1 MAYSV
6 EMPELGE
13 SVTEGTVTQWLK
25 KVGDEVA
32 VDEPLLEV
40 STDKVDTEI
49 PSPAAGVLL
58 KILVEEDETVDVG
71 AVIAEIGEEGEEPSG
86 DDSSSKDDADD
97 SDESDDAADKDD
109 EKDADEDEKSDK
121 AEKSDKSEKK
131 SGSSSKG
138 EAEDVTMPELGESV
152 TEGTITQWLKKV
164 GDEVEVDEPLLEV
177 STDKVDTEIPS
188 PVAGTLVEILAEED
202 DTVDVGE
209 VIARIGDADAASG
222 SDDADDSD
230 DSDDSAD
237 EDKDAD
243 KSEEKDE
250 KKSSD
255 EDEKSDKSEKKS
267 GSSSK
272 GEAEDVTMPE
282 LGESVTE
289 GTITQWLK
297 KVGDEVEVDE
307 PLLEVST
314 DKVDTEIPSP
324 VAGTLVEILA
334 EEDDT
339 VDVGEVIAR
348 IGDADAASGSDDAD
362 DSDDSDDSADEDKD
376 ADKSEEKDEKKS
388 SDEDEK
394 EDKKAD
400 KAEKDDSSEA
410 AKEVTSSEK
419 PSEVEDKSGKTE
431 PGHGS
436 SSEPSEGNLPYVT
449 PLVRKLAD
457 KHNVDL
463 STIEGTGV
471 GGRIRKQ
478 DVLAAAEGGQQGGS
492 HAKAATDN
500 SPAAKAAAVAGP
512 RASSFKVDPDKQ
524 GLRGTTKRVNR
535 IREITAK
542 TTLESLHSAAQ
553 LTQVHEVDMT
563 RVSELRKENKK
574 AFADKHGVNLTYLP
588 FFAKAIVEALVTHPN
603 VNASYDAGT
612 KEMTYHGKV
621 NLGIA
626 VDTKDGLLSPVIHDA
641 QDMSLVELAKAIVD
655 IADRARNKK
664 LKPHDLSGGTF
675 TISNIGS
682 EGALTDTCILVPPQ
696 AAMIGTGAIVKRPVV
711 LSEDNGE
718 AIGIRDMVY
727 LPITYDHQVI
737 DGADAGRFMSTVR
750 DRLENIDFTEDLEL
764 S

>member
-86 DDSSSKDDADD
+86 DDSSSKDDVDD

-188 PVAGTLVEILAEED
+188 PVAGTLVEIIAEED

-209 VIARIGDADAASG
+209 VIARIGDADAAS
-222 SDDADDSD
+222 SSD
-230 DSDDSAD
+230 DSDDTDDSAD
-237 EDKDAD
+237 E
-243 KSEEKDE
+243 
-250 KKSSD
+250 
-255 EDEKSDKSEKKS
+255 
-267 GSSSK
+267 
-272 GEAEDVTMPE
+272 
-282 LGESVTE
+282 
-289 GTITQWLK
+289 
-297 KVGDEVEVDE
+297 
-307 PLLEVST
+307 
-314 DKVDTEIPSP
+314 
-324 VAGTLVEILA
+324 
-334 EEDDT
+334 
-339 VDVGEVIAR
+339 
-348 IGDADAASGSDDAD
+348 
-362 DSDDSDDSADEDKD
+362 DEDKD

-419 PSEVEDKSGKTE
+419 PNEVEDKSGKTE

>member
-86 DDSSSKDDADD
+86 DDSSSKDEAD
-97 SDESDDAADKDD
+97 SPDESDDAADKDE
-109 EKDADEDEKSDK
+109 EKNSDEDDK
-121 AEKSDKSEKK
+121 AERSDKSEKK
-131 SGSSSKG
+131 FGSSSKG
-138 EAEDVTMPELGESV
+138 VAEDVTMPELGESV

-209 VIARIGDADAASG
+209 VIARIGDADAATS
-222 SDDADDSD
+222 SDAAD

-237 EDKDAD
+237 EDNKDAD
-243 KSEEKDE
+243 KSEKKAAKDE
-250 KKSSD
+250 N
-255 EDEKSDKSEKKS
+255 
-267 GSSSK
+267 
-272 GEAEDVTMPE
+272 
-282 LGESVTE
+282 
-289 GTITQWLK
+289 
-297 KVGDEVEVDE
+297 
-307 PLLEVST
+307 
-314 DKVDTEIPSP
+314 
-324 VAGTLVEILA
+324 
-334 EEDDT
+334 
-339 VDVGEVIAR
+339 
-348 IGDADAASGSDDAD
+348 
-362 DSDDSDDSADEDKD
+362 
-376 ADKSEEKDEKKS
+376 
-388 SDEDEK
+388 
-394 EDKKAD
+394 
-400 KAEKDDSSEA
+400 SEA
-410 AKEVTSSEK
+410 AKEITSSEK

-492 HAKAATDN
+492 STKAATDN
-500 SPAAKAAAVAGP
+500 SPAAKAAAAAGP

-641 QDMSLVELAKAIVD
+641 QDLSLVELAKAIVD

-727 LPITYDHQVI
+727 LPITYDHQAI

>member
-25 KVGDEVA
+25 RVGDEVA

-97 SDESDDAADKDD
+97 SD
-109 EKDADEDEKSDK
+109 
-121 AEKSDKSEKK
+121 
-131 SGSSSKG
+131 
-138 EAEDVTMPELGESV
+138 
-152 TEGTITQWLKKV
+152 
-164 GDEVEVDEPLLEV
+164 
-177 STDKVDTEIPS
+177 
-188 PVAGTLVEILAEED
+188 
-202 DTVDVGE
+202 
-209 VIARIGDADAASG
+209 
-222 SDDADDSD
+222 
-230 DSDDSAD
+230 DSAGD
-237 EDKDAD
+237 DKP
-243 KSEEKDE
+243 EEKDE

-348 IGDADAASGSDDAD
+348 IGDADAASSSDDSD
-362 DSDDSDDSADEDKD
+362 DTDDSDDSAGDDKP
-376 ADKSEEKDEKKS
+376 EEKDEKKS

-400 KAEKDDSSEA
+400 KAEKDDNSEA

-492 HAKAATDN
+492 SVKAATDN

>member
-1 MAYSV
+1 
-6 EMPELGE
+6 
-13 SVTEGTVTQWLK
+13 
-25 KVGDEVA
+25 
-32 VDEPLLEV
+32 
-40 STDKVDTEI
+40 
-49 PSPAAGVLL
+49 
-58 KILVEEDETVDVG
+58 
-71 AVIAEIGEEGEEPSG
+71 
-86 DDSSSKDDADD
+86 
-97 SDESDDAADKDD
+97 
-109 EKDADEDEKSDK
+109 
-121 AEKSDKSEKK
+121 
-131 SGSSSKG
+131 
-138 EAEDVTMPELGESV
+138 MPELGESV

-209 VIARIGDADAASG
+209 VIARIGDADAAS
-222 SDDADDSD
+222 SSD
-230 DSDDSAD
+230 DSDDTDDSAD
-237 EDKDAD
+237 E
-243 KSEEKDE
+243 
-250 KKSSD
+250 
-255 EDEKSDKSEKKS
+255 
-267 GSSSK
+267 
-272 GEAEDVTMPE
+272 
-282 LGESVTE
+282 
-289 GTITQWLK
+289 
-297 KVGDEVEVDE
+297 
-307 PLLEVST
+307 
-314 DKVDTEIPSP
+314 
-324 VAGTLVEILA
+324 
-334 EEDDT
+334 
-339 VDVGEVIAR
+339 
-348 IGDADAASGSDDAD
+348 
-362 DSDDSDDSADEDKD
+362 DEDKD